1 MVTLDLEHILYQVAD
16 GIATVTVNRA
26 PMLNA
31 LSVQTVRELD
41 HALAAAEA
49 DEQVR
54 VLIVTGAGE
63 KAFVSGADISELAGL
78 DPSSGTRT
86 AEFGQRVFRRL
97 ETMGKPSIA
106 AINGYALGGGCELAM
121 ACTIRVASDNAKIGL
136 PEVTLGVIPGYAGTQ
151 RLPRIVGRGAAMDLI
166 LTGRAVDANEALR
179 LGLVSQVVPLAELG
193 DAARKTALRIQRNG
207 PLAVRAAMQAV
218 DHGLDVGF
226 EHGCR
231 MEATLFGLLCATGD
245 MREGLKAFLEKRKA
259 EFKGR

>member
-16 GIATVTVNRA
+16 GIATITVNRA

-31 LSVQTVRELD
+31 LSAQTVRELD

-78 DPSSGTRT
+78 DPRSGTRT

-179 LGLVSQVVPLAELG
+179 LGLVSQVVPPAELG

-231 MEATLFGLLCATGD
+231 MEAALFGLLCATDD
-245 MREGLKAFLEKRKA
+245 MREGLRAFLDKRKA

>member
-1 MVTLDLEHILYQVAD
+1 MVKVELEHILYAVAD
-16 GIATVTVNRA
+16 GIATITVNRA

-31 LSVQTVRELD
+31 LSAQTVRELD
-41 HALAAAEA
+41 QALAAAEA

-78 DPSSGTRT
+78 DPSSGRRT
-86 AEFGQRVFRRL
+86 AEFGQRVLRRL

-151 RLPRIVGRGAAMDLI
+151 RLPRIVGRGTAMDLI

-218 DHGLDVGF
+218 DHGLDVSF

-231 MEATLFGLLCATGD
+231 MEATLFGLLCATDD
-245 MREGLKAFLEKRKA
+245 MREGLKAFLDKRKA